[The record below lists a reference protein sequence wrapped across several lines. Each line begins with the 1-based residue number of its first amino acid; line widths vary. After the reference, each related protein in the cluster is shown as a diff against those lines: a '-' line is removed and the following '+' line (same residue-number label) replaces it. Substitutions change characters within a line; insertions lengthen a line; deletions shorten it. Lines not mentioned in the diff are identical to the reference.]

1 MTLNSS
7 QTFTPAPNGLIF
19 LMADFASSGVHRPT
33 QGVEYLP
40 ILIAPALL
48 QAPLTASS
56 SKCLQL
62 LKTINRK

>member
-1 MTLNSS
+1 MTEAAGNYDIK
-7 QTFTPAPNGLIF
+7 QFTDLYPSPKRFNF

-48 QAPLTASS
+48 QAPLTAF
-56 SKCLQL
+56 
-62 LKTINRK
+62 